1 MRSKCIKA
9 VQYSNQVRVEMD
21 KCVII
26 LSAGDVIFTDDK
38 SRDFTY
44 NPINDVVTLI
54 TNGQHTDIIGG
65 LKYVQDVMMD
75 INDVEV
81 IVDVTTKKVS
91 NKGWA
96 YTG

>member
-21 KCVII
+21 KCAII
-26 LSAGDVIFTDDK
+26 LSAGDVIFTDDA

-44 NPINDVVTLI
+44 NPINDVVTMI
-54 TNGQHTDIIGG
+54 ANGQHTDIVGG

-81 IVDVTTKKVS
+81 IVDVTTKKVIK
-91 NKGWA
+91 KGWVYA
-96 YTG
+96 G